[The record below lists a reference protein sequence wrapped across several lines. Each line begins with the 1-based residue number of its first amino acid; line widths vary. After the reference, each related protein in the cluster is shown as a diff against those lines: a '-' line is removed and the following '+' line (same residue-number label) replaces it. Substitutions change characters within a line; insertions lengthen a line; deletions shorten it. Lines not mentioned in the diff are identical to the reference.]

1 MADIGFW
8 LFLFVVCFGIL
19 VCMAIRRVD
28 ENKCLVT
35 FQFGKV
41 HLVSGP
47 GFAFVCPLLQTCK
60 IIDKS
65 TKSRLLPEVK
75 LTDYS
80 QCSAV
85 SGTFE
90 YQIFD
95 PLKCLEIVNIENSV
109 EQSVHTILL
118 SVMSNA
124 TIGQSLTE
132 RSILESTA
140 QDLIN
145 GKTREWGVEVSRLTF
160 SGFPLHLQVVKQLSE
175 ILAQQIATLPLLIE
189 EVAKQEGIEPIHR
202 FENNVVTLE
211 PYVQYK
217 FGIDE

>member
-1 MADIGFW
+1 MGDIGFCI
-8 LFLFVVCFGIL
+8 FLLVVCFGIL

-35 FQFGKV
+35 FQFGKA
-41 HLVSGP
+41 HLVRGP
-47 GFAFVCPLLQTCK
+47 GFAFVLPIFQTCK

-65 TKSRLLPEVK
+65 TRSRLLPEVK
-75 LTDYS
+75 FTDYP
-80 QCSAV
+80 QCSVV

-95 PLKCLEIVNIENSV
+95 ALKCLEIVNIENAI

-124 TIGQSLTE
+124 TIGQCLTE
-132 RSILESTA
+132 RSNLESTA
-140 QDLIN
+140 LDLIN
-145 GKTREWGVEVSRLTF
+145 GKTREWGVEVLRLTF
-160 SGFPLHLQVVKQLSE
+160 SEFPLQLQVLKQLSGM
-175 ILAQQIATLPLLIE
+175 LSQQIATLSLLIE
-189 EVAKQEGIEPIHR
+189 EVETQDRIEPIHSI
-202 FENNVVTLE
+202 EGTVVTLE
-211 PYVQYK
+211 PHVQYK